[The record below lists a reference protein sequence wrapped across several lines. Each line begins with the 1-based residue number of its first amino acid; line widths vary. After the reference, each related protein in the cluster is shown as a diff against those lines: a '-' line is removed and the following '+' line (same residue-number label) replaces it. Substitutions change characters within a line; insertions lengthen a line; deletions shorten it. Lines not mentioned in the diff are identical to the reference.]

1 MKKRAIFCAVLI
13 CSLSSCLDKDK
24 FGQGID
30 EKEELDLS
38 FDFGTKSEKEL
49 MITAQF
55 RDGSSPEGIPF
66 YVYLENPYTD
76 EGDHRNDILPLFSGK
91 TGKEG
96 TIATTITV
104 SNMATEL
111 FIYTPHSD
119 FEMLRTCEIQN
130 NINVSFTA
138 IDPNS
143 GTEESLSKAVKSRG
157 KGEKVFTG
165 TRDGRVIDASNNL
178 YSFYTFGFSD
188 NSASGG
194 LVNDGKPQD
203 VLIETDALTP
213 KEKTTANNLFPEK
226 VAVPDEKYFG
236 ADYCTDL
243 VINDAQ
249 GAHVWITFVG
259 DGGFSVKNNN
269 IANALCYYTYTGTL
283 TAEDAKTVHKTIVYP
298 NTNVTRLDNS
308 ARAVIGSRV
317 QLLYWNGTKYVDTF
331 PQGTKIGWLM
341 ISGGTIGKYTNYR
354 DIGRYRFSTPILNNG
369 IGNNPGTYTGGI
381 CRWCEEI
388 QTNVVGMENRQ
399 YKDTNGQY
407 DRDYNDILF
416 LATSDPVSK
425 PVDEIPPVEEEYV
438 TTTTGTLAFEDS
450 WPKEGDYDFNDFVT
464 AYAYKQVMGTDDTNI
479 KGIRLTFSPKAL
491 GASYNSG
498 FAIQLP
504 IESSNVANV
513 TGGTLEE
520 DEKGPIIIVYENTR
534 RDAFGGRGGFI
545 NTQKGTDLIAGTDRE
560 IYVSLKENIK
570 PCSFQNFNPFIYVNG
585 REHEIHL
592 TDKAPTSKMNRDLFT
607 TEDDRST
614 PENGHYYRMN
624 NSHPW
629 ALDITSTTNGN
640 STNTLWTYP
649 SEGNNISL
657 AYPNYDQW
665 TSDHHTNWLDN
676 PNAEYL
682 YTDK

>member
-1 MKKRAIFCAVLI
+1 MKKRVIFCAILI

-24 FGQGID
+24 FGQGTE

-38 FDFGTKSEKEL
+38 FDFGTKSEKQL

-66 YVYLENPYTD
+66 YVYLESPYTE

-119 FEMLRTCEIQN
+119 FEMLQTCEIQN

-138 IDPNS
+138 IDPSS
-143 GTEESLSKAVKSRG
+143 GADELVSKAVKSRG
-157 KGEKVFTG
+157 KGEKVFTE
-165 TRDGRVIDASNNL
+165 TRKGRVIDSSNNL
-178 YSFYTFGFSD
+178 YSFYEFDFS
-188 NSASGG
+188 NTASGG
-194 LVNDGKPQD
+194 LINEGTPTDE
-203 VLIETDALTP
+203 LIEIGALTAE
-213 KEKTTANNLFPEK
+213 EKTIANNLFPER
-226 VAVPDEKYFG
+226 VAVPDEKHFG
-236 ADYCTDL
+236 AAYCTDL

-259 DGGFSVKNNN
+259 DGGFSANNNN
-269 IANALCYYTYTGTL
+269 IANALCYYTYTGDL

-298 NTNVTRLDNS
+298 NTNVTRLNNS

-317 QLLYWNGTKYVDTF
+317 QLLYWDGNQYVDVF
-331 PQGTKIGWLM
+331 PAGVKIGWLM
-341 ISGGTIGKYTNYR
+341 INNGAIGSYTNYS
-354 DIGRYRFSTPILNNG
+354 DMGRYRFSTPILNSN
-369 IGNNPGTYTGGI
+369 IGQYSGAYTGGI
-381 CRWCEEI
+381 CRWCDEI
-388 QTNVVGMENRQ
+388 QMNVVGMENRQ
-399 YKDTNGQY
+399 HNDPSALNDK
-407 DRDYNDILF
+407 DYNDILF
-416 LATSDPVSK
+416 LATSDPISK
-425 PVDEIPPVEEEYV
+425 PVDDIPVVEEEYV

-450 WPKEGDYDFNDFVT
+450 WPEEGDYDFNDFVT
-464 AYAYKQVMGTDDTNI
+464 AYTYKLVAGNDNSNV

-491 GASYNSG
+491 GASYISG

-504 IESSNVANV
+504 INSSNIANV

-520 DEKGPIIIVYENTR
+520 GEEQATIIVYENTR

-545 NTQKGTDLIAGTDRE
+545 NTQKGSDRIPGTDRE
-560 IYVSLKENIK
+560 IYVSLKENITLS
-570 PCSFQNFNPFIYVNG
+570 SFQNFNPFIYVNG

-592 TDKAPTSKMNRDLFT
+592 TDKAPTSKMNRDLFNT
-607 TEDDRST
+607 GDDRST
-614 PENGHYYRMN
+614 PEDGHYYRMN

-640 STNTLWTYP
+640 STNSLWAYP

-676 PNAEYL
+676 PKAEYL

>member
-1 MKKRAIFCAVLI
+1 MKKRVIFCAILI

-24 FGQGID
+24 FSQGID

-38 FDFGTKSEKEL
+38 FDFGTKSEKQL

-55 RDGSSPEGIPF
+55 RDGSSSEGIPF
-66 YVYLENPYTD
+66 YVYLENPYTE
-76 EGDHRNDILPLFSGK
+76 EGDHRNDVLPLFSGK

-119 FEMLRTCEIQN
+119 FEMQQTCEIQN

-138 IDPNS
+138 IDPSS
-143 GTEESLSKAVKSRG
+143 GTDELVSKAVKSRG

-165 TRDGRVIDASNNL
+165 TRKGRVIDSSNNL
-178 YSFYTFGFSD
+178 YSFYEFDFS
-188 NSASGG
+188 NTASGG
-194 LVNDGKPQD
+194 LINGGTPTDE
-203 VLIETDALTP
+203 LIETNAITSE
-213 KEKTTANNLFPEK
+213 EKTIANNLFPEK
-226 VAVPDEKYFG
+226 KAVPDDKYFG

-243 VINDAQ
+243 DIKDSQ

-259 DGGFSVKNNN
+259 DGGFSADNGV
-269 IANALCYYTYTGTL
+269 ANALCYYTYTGTL
-283 TAEDAKTVHKTIVYP
+283 TSADAKTLHKTIVYP
-298 NTNVTRLDNS
+298 NTNVKKLNS
-308 ARAVIGSRV
+308 VAPAVIGSRV
-317 QLLYWNGTKYVDTF
+317 QLLYWDGNQYVDVF
-331 PQGTKIGWLM
+331 PAGVKIGWLM
-341 ISGGTIGKYTNYR
+341 INNGTIGSYTNYN
-354 DIGRYRFSTPILNNG
+354 DMGRYRFSTPILNSN
-369 IGNNPGTYTGGI
+369 IGQFPGAYTGGI

-388 QTNVVGMENRQ
+388 QMNVVGMENRQ
-399 YKDTNGQY
+399 YKDSSEQN
-407 DRDYNDILF
+407 DKDYNDILF
-416 LATSDPVSK
+416 LATSDPISK
-425 PVDEIPPVEEEYV
+425 PVDDIPVVEEEYV

-450 WPKEGDYDFNDFVT
+450 WPEEGDYDFNDFVT
-464 AYAYKQVMGTDDTNI
+464 AYTYKLVAGNDNRNV

-504 IESSNVANV
+504 IKSSNIANV

-520 DEKGPIIIVYENTR
+520 GEEQATIIVYENTR

-545 NTQKGTDLIAGTDRE
+545 NTQKGSERIPGTDRE
-560 IYVSLKENIK
+560 IYVSLKENVTLS
-570 PCSFQNFNPFIYVNG
+570 SFQNFNPFIYVNG
-585 REHEIHL
+585 RDREIHL
-592 TDKAPTSKMNRDLFT
+592 TDKAPTSKMNKDLFT

-614 PENGHYYRMN
+614 PESNHYYRMN
-624 NSHPW
+624 NFHPW
-629 ALDITSTTNGN
+629 VLDVTSTTNGN
-640 STNTLWTYP
+640 STNSLWAYP

-676 PNAEYL
+676 PKAEYL

>member
-1 MKKRAIFCAVLI
+1 MKKRVIFCAILI

-24 FGQGID
+24 FGQGTE

-38 FDFGTKSEKEL
+38 FDFGTKSEKQL
-49 MITAQF
+49 MITTKF
-55 RDGSSPEGIPF
+55 RDESSPEGIPF

-96 TIATTITV
+96 TIVTTITI

-119 FEMLRTCEIQN
+119 FEMLQTCEIQN

-138 IDPNS
+138 IAPSS
-143 GTEESLSKAVKSRG
+143 GTDELVSKAVKSRG

-165 TRDGRVIDASNNL
+165 TRKGRVIDSSNNL
-178 YSFYTFGFSD
+178 YSFYEFDFS
-188 NSASGG
+188 NTASGG
-194 LVNDGKPQD
+194 LINGGTPTDE
-203 VLIETDALTP
+203 LIETNAITSE
-213 KEKTTANNLFPEK
+213 EKTIANNLFPEK
-226 VAVPDEKYFG
+226 KAVPDDKYFG

-243 VINDAQ
+243 DIKDSQ

-259 DGGFSVKNNN
+259 DGGFSADNGV
-269 IANALCYYTYTGTL
+269 ANALCYYTYTGTL
-283 TAEDAKTVHKTIVYP
+283 TSADAKTLHKTIVYP
-298 NTNVTRLDNS
+298 NTNVKKLNS
-308 ARAVIGSRV
+308 VAPAVIGSRV
-317 QLLYWNGTKYVDTF
+317 QLLYWDGNQYVDVF
-331 PQGTKIGWLM
+331 PAGVKIGWLM
-341 ISGGTIGKYTNYR
+341 INNGTIGSYTNYN
-354 DIGRYRFSTPILNNG
+354 DMGRYRFSTPILNSN
-369 IGNNPGTYTGGI
+369 IGQFPGAYTGGI

-388 QTNVVGMENRQ
+388 QMNVVGMENRQ
-399 YKDTNGQY
+399 YKDSSEQN
-407 DRDYNDILF
+407 DKDYNDILF
-416 LATSDPVSK
+416 LATSDPISK
-425 PVDEIPPVEEEYV
+425 PVDDIPVVEEEYV

-450 WPKEGDYDFNDFVT
+450 WPEEGDYDFNDFVT
-464 AYAYKQVMGTDDTNI
+464 AYTYKLVAGNDNRNV

-504 IESSNVANV
+504 IKSSNIANV

-520 DEKGPIIIVYENTR
+520 GEEQATIIVYENTR

-545 NTQKGTDLIAGTDRE
+545 NTQKGSERIPGTDRE
-560 IYVSLKENIK
+560 IYVSLKENVTLS
-570 PCSFQNFNPFIYVNG
+570 SFQNFNPFIYVNG
-585 REHEIHL
+585 RDREIHL
-592 TDKAPTSKMNRDLFT
+592 TDKAPTSKMNKDLFT

-614 PENGHYYRMN
+614 PESNHYYRMN
-624 NSHPW
+624 NFHPW
-629 ALDITSTTNGN
+629 VLDVTSTTNGN
-640 STNTLWTYP
+640 STNSLWAYP

-676 PNAEYL
+676 PKAEYL

>member
-1 MKKRAIFCAVLI
+1 MKKRVIFCAILI

-24 FGQGID
+24 FGQGTE

-38 FDFGTKSEKEL
+38 FDFGTKSEKQL

-66 YVYLENPYTD
+66 YVYLESPYTE

-119 FEMLRTCEIQN
+119 FEMLQTCEIQN

-138 IDPNS
+138 IDPSS
-143 GTEESLSKAVKSRG
+143 GADELVSKAVKSRG
-157 KGEKVFTG
+157 KGEKVFTE
-165 TRDGRVIDASNNL
+165 TRKGRVIDSSNNL
-178 YSFYTFGFSD
+178 YSFYEFDFS
-188 NSASGG
+188 NTASGG
-194 LVNDGKPQD
+194 LINEGTPTDE
-203 VLIETDALTP
+203 LIEIGALTAE
-213 KEKTTANNLFPEK
+213 EKTIANNLFPER

-236 ADYCTDL
+236 AAYCTDL

-259 DGGFSVKNNN
+259 DGGFSANNNN
-269 IANALCYYTYTGTL
+269 IANALCYYTYTGDL

-298 NTNVTRLDNS
+298 NTNVTRLNNS

-317 QLLYWNGTKYVDTF
+317 QLLYWDGNQYVDVF
-331 PQGTKIGWLM
+331 PAGVKIGWLM
-341 ISGGTIGKYTNYR
+341 INNGTIGSYTNYN
-354 DIGRYRFSTPILNNG
+354 DIGRYRFSTPILNSN
-369 IGNNPGTYTGGI
+369 IGQFPGAYTGGI

-388 QTNVVGMENRQ
+388 QMNVVGMENRQ
-399 YKDTNGQY
+399 YKDSSEQN
-407 DRDYNDILF
+407 DKDYNDILF
-416 LATSDPVSK
+416 LATSDPISK
-425 PVDEIPPVEEEYV
+425 PVDDIPVVEEEYV

-450 WPKEGDYDFNDFVT
+450 WPEEGDYDFNDFVT
-464 AYAYKQVMGTDDTNI
+464 AYTYKLVAGNNNRNV

-504 IESSNVANV
+504 IKSSNIANV

-520 DEKGPIIIVYENTR
+520 GEEQATIIVYENTR

-545 NTQKGTDLIAGTDRE
+545 NTQKGSERIPGTDRE
-560 IYVSLKENIK
+560 IYVSLKENVTLS
-570 PCSFQNFNPFIYVNG
+570 SFQNFNPFIYVNG
-585 REHEIHL
+585 RDREIHL
-592 TDKAPTSKMNRDLFT
+592 TDKAPTSKMNKDFSPPKMTVPPRKAIT
-607 TEDDRST
+607 ITE
-614 PENGHYYRMN
+614 
-624 NSHPW
+624 
-629 ALDITSTTNGN
+629 
-640 STNTLWTYP
+640 
-649 SEGNNISL
+649 
-657 AYPNYDQW
+657 
-665 TSDHHTNWLDN
+665 
-676 PNAEYL
+676 
-682 YTDK
+682 

>member
-1 MKKRAIFCAVLI
+1 
-13 CSLSSCLDKDK
+13 
-24 FGQGID
+24 
-30 EKEELDLS
+30 
-38 FDFGTKSEKEL
+38 

-76 EGDHRNDILPLFSGK
+76 EGDHRNNILPLFSGK

-119 FEMLRTCEIQN
+119 FEMLQTCEIQN
-130 NINVSFTA
+130 NINVSFKA
-138 IDPNS
+138 IAPTS
-143 GTEESLSKAVKSRG
+143 GTDELVSKAVKSRG

-165 TRDGRVIDASNNL
+165 TRKGRVIDSSNNL
-178 YSFYTFGFSD
+178 YSFYEFDFS
-188 NSASGG
+188 NTASGG
-194 LVNDGKPQD
+194 LINGGTPTDE
-203 VLIETDALTP
+203 LIETNAITSE
-213 KEKTTANNLFPEK
+213 EKTIANNLFPEK
-226 VAVPDEKYFG
+226 KAVPDDKYFG

-243 VINDAQ
+243 DIKDSQ

-259 DGGFSVKNNN
+259 DGGFSADNGV
-269 IANALCYYTYTGTL
+269 ANALCYYTYTGTL
-283 TAEDAKTVHKTIVYP
+283 TSTDAKTLHKTIVYP
-298 NTNVTRLDNS
+298 NTNVKKLNS
-308 ARAVIGSRV
+308 VAPAVIGSRV
-317 QLLYWNGTKYVDTF
+317 QLLYWDGNQYVDVF
-331 PQGTKIGWLM
+331 PAGVKIGWLM
-341 ISGGTIGKYTNYR
+341 INNGTIGSYTNYS
-354 DIGRYRFSTPILNNG
+354 DMGRYRFSTPILNSN
-369 IGNNPGTYTGGI
+369 IGQFPGAYTGGI

-388 QTNVVGMENRQ
+388 QMNVVGMENRQ
-399 YKDTNGQY
+399 YKDSSKQN
-407 DRDYNDILF
+407 DKDYNDILF
-416 LATSDPVSK
+416 LATSDPISK
-425 PVDEIPPVEEEYV
+425 PVDDIPAVEEEYV

-450 WPKEGDYDFNDFVT
+450 WPEEGDYDFNDFVT
-464 AYAYKQVMGTDDTNI
+464 AYTYKLVAGNDNSNV

-504 IESSNVANV
+504 INSSNIANV

-520 DEKGPIIIVYENTR
+520 GEEQATIIVYENTR

-545 NTQKGTDLIAGTDRE
+545 NTQKGSERIPGTDRK
-560 IYVSLKENIK
+560 IYVSLKENVTLS
-570 PCSFQNFNPFIYVNG
+570 SFQNFNPFIYVNG
-585 REHEIHL
+585 RDREIHL
-592 TDKAPTSKMNRDLFT
+592 TDKAPTSKMNKDLFT

-614 PENGHYYRMN
+614 PESNHYYRMN
-624 NSHPW
+624 NFHPW
-629 ALDITSTTNGN
+629 VLDVTSTTNGN
-640 STNTLWTYP
+640 STNSLWAYP

-676 PNAEYL
+676 PKAEYL